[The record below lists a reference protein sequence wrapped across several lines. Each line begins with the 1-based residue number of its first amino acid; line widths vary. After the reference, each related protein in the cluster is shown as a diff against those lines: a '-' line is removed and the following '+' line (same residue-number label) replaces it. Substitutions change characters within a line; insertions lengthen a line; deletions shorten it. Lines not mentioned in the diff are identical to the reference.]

1 MSCMEVLGGTA
12 FPAGSTPLE
21 CIAAINATVIKVLG
35 GGGGAP
41 HSLQGAFPRNVLQQA
56 VNETDGY
63 HCSVH
68 LRKLHSF

>member
-35 GGGGAP
+35 GGGHHIP
-41 HSLQGAFPRNVLQQA
+41 CRERSLGMYCNRL
-56 VNETDGY
+56 
-63 HCSVH
+63 
-68 LRKLHSF
+68 

>member
-35 GGGGAP
+35 GGGGP
-41 HSLQGAFPRNVLQQA
+41 HIPCRERSLGMYCNRL
-56 VNETDGY
+56 
-63 HCSVH
+63 
-68 LRKLHSF
+68 

>member
-35 GGGGAP
+35 GGGGTT
-41 HSLQGAFPRNVLQQA
+41 FPA
-56 VNETDGY
+56 G
-63 HCSVH
+63 SVPSECIATGC
-68 LRKLHSF
+68 K